1 MSLGPR
7 IASEQ
12 FLVFMMVSVT
22 SEDSRED
29 LCEVSV
35 ASKQS
40 PYGGDQVLSLALAPA
55 TCDKPCFLTN
65 SSM

>member
-40 PYGGDQVLSLALAPA
+40 PYGGGTTKCSAL
-55 TCDKPCFLTN
+55 L
-65 SSM
+65 